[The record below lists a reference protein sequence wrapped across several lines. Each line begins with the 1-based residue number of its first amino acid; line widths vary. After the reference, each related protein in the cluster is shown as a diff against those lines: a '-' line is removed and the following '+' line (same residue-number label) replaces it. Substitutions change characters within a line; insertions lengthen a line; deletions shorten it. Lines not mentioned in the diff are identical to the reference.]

1 MPIEY
6 LQIVSVSVSSQDH
19 AKEFYVNDLGWDLLS
34 DEAYELDGGQEQR
47 WLEVRPAGGQ
57 TAITLVLESSI
68 LKAGSAKGIPRGW
81 QNLRLPASQHAVA
94 AVPRLNPPCPNTIF
108 GGPAA
113 CQDAVTI
120 TNVRGDSAAQ
130 ALEQAAR
137 IRFNAMHHV
146 IRAVAVLGH
155 RAMTLGRCPAY
166 MTEWHV
172 TSVKQP
178 STLEER
184 IVVRTGVANANSNLE
199 SVFIRF
205 ADTSDARPQASIKE
219 IVSSI
224 RCK

>member
-1 MPIEY
+1 M
-6 LQIVSVSVSSQDH
+6 
-19 AKEFYVNDLGWDLLS
+19 
-34 DEAYELDGGQEQR
+34 
-47 WLEVRPAGGQ
+47 
-57 TAITLVLESSI
+57 
-68 LKAGSAKGIPRGW
+68 
-81 QNLRLPASQHAVA
+81 A
-94 AVPRLNPPCPNTIF
+94 AVPRLNPPCPNSLF

-113 CQDAVTI
+113 CQDALTI
-120 TNVRGDSAAQ
+120 TSVPGGSAEQ

-155 RAMTLGRCPAY
+155 RAMTFGGCPAY

-172 TSVKQP
+172 TWVKQP

-184 IVVRTGVANANSNLE
+184 IVVRTGVTNANSNLE

-205 ADTSDARPQASIKE
+205 ADTSDSRPQASIND

-224 RCK
+224 RCKK